1 MICTCGEGMIKACR
15 KRNHKVKDIRLCTK
29 CGRAVRPITLSSGEI
44 VPVVIWP
51 GRKQKKQVV

>member
-15 KRNHKVKDIRLCTK
+15 HRNYKVKDIRLCTH
-29 CGRAVRPITLSSGEI
+29 CGRAVRLITLASGEI

-51 GRKQKKQVV
+51 GKRKRIA